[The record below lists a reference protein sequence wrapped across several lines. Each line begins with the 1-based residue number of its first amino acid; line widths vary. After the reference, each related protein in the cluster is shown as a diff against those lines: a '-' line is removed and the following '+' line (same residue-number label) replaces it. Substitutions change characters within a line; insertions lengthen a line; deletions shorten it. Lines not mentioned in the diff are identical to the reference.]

1 MANRLEPLRAPGA
14 VRWFDGWFLDYI
26 VDGLRPFAGS
36 VAVDQ
41 AERRALVARIVDRT
55 TNIESSLKNH
65 WVMDQ
70 GEPVRA
76 RLGEIRAPTLVIHG
90 TDDPLFPYAHAEA
103 LAAEIPEARLLPLAG
118 VGHEY
123 PPPSTWEA
131 IVPAILRL
139 ATAS

>member
-1 MANRLEPLRAPGA
+1 M
-14 VRWFDGWFLDYI
+14 
-26 VDGLRPFAGS
+26 
-36 VAVDQ
+36 
-41 AERRALVARIVDRT
+41 
-55 TNIESSLKNH
+55 
-65 WVMDQ
+65 
-70 GEPVRA
+70 RA

-103 LAAEIPEARLLPLAG
+103 LAAEIPGARLLPLAG

-123 PPPSTWEA
+123 PPPATWDE